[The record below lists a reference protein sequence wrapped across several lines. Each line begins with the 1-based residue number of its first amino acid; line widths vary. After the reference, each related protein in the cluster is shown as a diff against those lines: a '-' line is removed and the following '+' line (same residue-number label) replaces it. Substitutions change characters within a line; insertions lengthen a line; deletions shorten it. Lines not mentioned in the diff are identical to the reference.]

1 MLFLYCPIERKKSFL
16 FVLFVLKQQQHFVYY
31 LFGLSILAYLS
42 NILLLMFHVFI
53 VCFVQDFKTKQFLQN
68 VD

>member
-1 MLFLYCPIERKKSFL
+1 MNFFV

-31 LFGLSILAYLS
+31 SFGLCILAYLS
-42 NILLLMFHVFI
+42 NILLFMFHVFI
-53 VCFVQDFKTKQFLQN
+53 VCFVQDFKTKQLLQN